1 MEKNNSAFILR
12 DLRKDVAQK
21 QKRDYILLLLP
32 FLYGRRFW
40 RLTYRQC
47 QLRQEIFLLS
57 PAPHSDS
64 DSIFYL

>member
-40 RLTYRQC
+40 RLTYRQVMKNKPC
-47 QLRQEIFLLS
+47 KCINPKNKPILK
-57 PAPHSDS
+57 P
-64 DSIFYL
+64 